1 MSNFFKRHKEFLD
14 EDASHRESV
23 SIADPYAG
31 RRRLDNAAI
40 IALDRIEADPQHRE
54 HFDEEAL
61 AKLAQSLKDH
71 GQKQPIRVR
80 FDEERDRY
88 IIVSGERRFRA
99 ATLAGL
105 AELECVIS
113 DGDQTQAEILRDQ
126 VIENALREDLK
137 PTEQGKAFS
146 DLMKQEG
153 FNAKELAKYLCVA
166 PSTISRRLAVLDL
179 PEELQTKV
187 DDGDLSIKDA
197 IAAAKTK
204 PGEPSP
210 AAKRKKKPTREKKI
224 CVGGFTVTIKARR
237 ILDEDLVRQALSQA
251 LASLEPQPLKRAA

>member
-1 MSNFFKRHKEFLD
+1 MNNFFKRHKDFLD
-14 EDASHRESV
+14 EDASHRDIT
-23 SIADPYAG
+23 SIGDPYAG

-54 HFDEEAL
+54 HFEEEAL
-61 AKLAQSLKDH
+61 AKLAQSLKAH

-80 FDEERDRY
+80 YEEDRDKY
-88 IIVSGERRFRA
+88 IIISGERRFRA

-113 DGDQTQAEILRDQ
+113 EGDLSQAEILRDQ

-137 PTEQGKAFS
+137 PTEQGKAFR
-146 DLMKQEG
+146 DLMVQES

-179 PEELQTKV
+179 PEELQAKV
-187 DDGDLSIKDA
+187 DGGELSIKDA
-197 IAAAKTK
+197 IAAAKAT
-204 PGEPSP
+204 PETAP
-210 AAKRKKKPTREKKI
+210 APKRKKKPTREKKI
-224 CVGGFTVTIKARR
+224 CVSGFTITVKARR
-237 ILDEDLVRQALSQA
+237 ILDDDLVRSALNQALD
-251 LASLEPQPLKRAA
+251 SLEPELSKAA